1 MRLRGFFRRSR
12 LPDLALAT
20 VVVLG
25 LTVSLAPPATLA
37 ADEKQLQR
45 VKGVVGY
52 QASNEGTFTLVVAR
66 FLLPD
71 DYLAIT
77 REKAAALLALPD
89 SSLVAL
95 GGNTRVQVGAFN
107 QSTAG
112 PGATVTVNGGT
123 LRFDIRRPQGGTAN
137 YRFVTPT
144 TQVAVRG
151 TVGLLSVIGG
161 NTSVAC
167 IACAAD
173 SVSVTVGTQTFAVL
187 TGQILT
193 VSAAGAVVTG
203 ALTGTVLAGF
213 TAAGVST
220 SAATGTSAA
229 TAGVAGAVAG
239 VSAGTI
245 GAVAAGAAA
254 AAVGVSAATTGT
266 SSTPAPTRP
275 TASPVPIPTA
285 SPAPIATASPTPIPT
300 ASPSSA
306 PSPSP
311 TASQPTA
318 APTPIPTASS
328 TVTISGKTRPAAG
341 PRVAPEPPRPIG
353 RRP

>member
-1 MRLRGFFRRSR
+1 M
-12 LPDLALAT
+12 LAA

-25 LTVSLAPPATLA
+25 LTVSFAPPATLA

-52 QASNEGTFTLVVAR
+52 QASDDGPFTLVVAR

-89 SSLVAL
+89 SSLISL
-95 GGNTRVQVGAFN
+95 GGNTRIQVGAFN

-144 TQVAVRG
+144 SQVAVRG

-193 VSAAGAVVTG
+193 VSAAGAVLTG
-203 ALTGTVLAGF
+203 GLTGTVLGSF
-213 TAAGVST
+213 TAAGVSA
-220 SAATGTSAA
+220 SAATGTAAA
-229 TAGVAGAVAG
+229 TAGVAGASAAG
-239 VSAGTI
+239 AGTI

-254 AAVGVSAATTGT
+254 VAVGVSAATNGK
-266 SSTPAPTRP
+266 SSTPAPTQP
-275 TASPVPIPTA
+275 TANPVPIPTP
-285 SPAPIATASPTPIPT
+285 SPVPIATV
-300 ASPSSA
+300 SPSPA

-311 TASQPTA
+311 TPSQ

-328 TVTISGKTRPAAG
+328 TVTISGKTRPAAA
-341 PRVAPEPPRPIG
+341 PRIAPEPPRPIG